1 MVAGT
6 AGPERR
12 LFASH
17 DAAVTGVGDADL
29 LRGQH
34 NNGYSGVVTTRD
46 PWPGVEIEPQPKY
59 IDWSA
64 PTDDKERNQRRGF
77 AQWSRRYVA
86 GLATIDAVV
95 GAVATTLPA
104 SFSNRL
110 TQQPETLILLA
121 LLGAVVWP
129 LAIGLNRGYVVSGIG
144 VGTDEL
150 RAVVR
155 AATALVVAGAF
166 PAGLLGKEALLKLVV
181 IATPM
186 ALVLSLTTR
195 YVARKVLHRRQA
207 QGRNL
212 RRVVVV
218 GSHASAQQLKWRLD
232 REPYC
237 GMKVIGVCVPRS
249 AIEMY
254 NLGVPV
260 LGDLQDV
267 AAVVR
272 RIHSDAIA
280 VTADGAT
287 RDNYL
292 RTLSW
297 ALEGTGVEMLVDPGL
312 VEVAGPRMHIRPLM
326 GVPLLHIEEP
336 HFTGWRRLIKRTFD
350 LLLTTVGLVFIAPV
364 MLVIALAIK
373 LQDGGP
379 VIFRQR
385 RIGRDGEPFTMLKF
399 RSMVIDAE
407 SRKAALMA
415 VNEGK
420 GGLFKLSH
428 DPRVTRVGK
437 FLRDLSLDELP
448 QLFNVLQGT
457 MSLVGPRP
465 HLASELEQ
473 MPAVAK
479 RRSLV
484 TPGLTGLWQVS
495 GRSDLEG
502 DEAVRLDLRY
512 VENWSLTMDVL
523 ILWKTISAV
532 LRRAGAR

>member
-1 MVAGT
+1 MVAGI
-6 AGPERR
+6 AGPDR
-12 LFASH
+12 LLFTSSEAI
-17 DAAVTGVGDADL
+17 VTGLGDADL
-29 LRGQH
+29 RRGQH
-34 NNGYSGVVTTRD
+34 KAVHNGVVTRD
-46 PWPGVEIEPQPKY
+46 APLGVETERPPKY

-64 PTDDKERNQRRGF
+64 PAEGRQRNQRRGF

-86 GLATIDAVV
+86 CLAAADAVV

-110 TQQPETLILLA
+110 THPPETLILLA

-129 LAIGLNRGYVVSGIG
+129 IAIGLSRGYVVSGIG
-144 VGTDEL
+144 VGTEEP

-155 AATALVVAGAF
+155 AAASLVVVGAF
-166 PAGLLGKEALLKLVV
+166 LAGLSSHEALLKLVV

-186 ALVLSLTTR
+186 ALAFTLTTR
-195 YVARKVLHRRQA
+195 YAARKVLHRRQA
-207 QGRNL
+207 RGQNVRQ
-212 RRVVVV
+212 VVVV

-237 GMKVIGVCVPRS
+237 GMKVIGVCLPQGS
-249 AIEMY
+249 AIDVS

-260 LGDLQDV
+260 LGDLRDV

-272 RIHSDAIA
+272 RIECDAIA
-280 VTADGAT
+280 VTTDDAT
-287 RDNYL
+287 RDNDL
-292 RTLSW
+292 RALSW

-350 LLLTTVGLVFIAPV
+350 ILLTTVGLVLITPL
-364 MLVIALAIK
+364 MLVIAAAIK

-379 VIFRQR
+379 VIFQQL
-385 RIGRDGEPFTMLKF
+385 RIGRSGDRFTMLKF

-407 SRKAALMA
+407 GRKADLMA
-415 VNEGK
+415 INEGK
-420 GGLFKLSH
+420 GGLFKLSY
-428 DPRVTRVGK
+428 DPRITRVGK
-437 FLRDLSLDELP
+437 FLRDFSLDELP
-448 QLFNVLQGT
+448 QLFNVLLGS

-465 HLASELEQ
+465 HLAAELEQ
-473 MPAVAK
+473 MPAEAK
-479 RRSLV
+479 RRCLV

-512 VENWSLTMDVL
+512 VENWSMTMDVL
-523 ILWKTISAV
+523 ILWKTVSAV

>member
-1 MVAGT
+1 MVAGI
-6 AGPERR
+6 ARPERL
-12 LFASH
+12 LFTSSEAT
-17 DAAVTGVGDADL
+17 VRGLGDADL
-29 LRGQH
+29 PGGQYKAAH
-34 NNGYSGVVTTRD
+34 NGVVTRD
-46 PWPGVEIEPQPKY
+46 ASLGVETDRPPKY

-64 PTDDKERNQRRGF
+64 PADGGQRNQRRGF

-86 GLATIDAVV
+86 FLAATDAVV
-95 GAVATTLPA
+95 GALATTLPA

-110 TQQPETLILLA
+110 TRPPETLILLA

-129 LAIGLNRGYVVSGIG
+129 LAIGLSRGYAVSGIG
-144 VGTDEL
+144 VGTEEP

-155 AATALVVAGAF
+155 AAAALIIIGAF
-166 PAGLLGKEALLKLVV
+166 PAGLLSQEALLKLVV

-186 ALVLSLTTR
+186 ALALSLTTR
-195 YVARKVLHRRQA
+195 YAARKVLHRRQA
-207 QGRNL
+207 HGRNL
-212 RRVVVV
+212 RHVVVV

-237 GMKVIGVCVPRS
+237 GMKVIGVCLPQGS
-249 AIEMY
+249 AIDIS

-260 LGDLQDV
+260 LGDLQDA
-267 AAVVR
+267 AAVIR
-272 RIHSDAIA
+272 RIHCDAIA
-280 VTADGAT
+280 VTTDGAT
-287 RDNYL
+287 RDSYL
-292 RTLSW
+292 RALSW

-326 GVPLLHIEEP
+326 GVPLLHIDEP
-336 HFTGWRRLIKRTFD
+336 HFTGWRRLVKRTFD
-350 LLLTTVGLVFIAPV
+350 ILLTAVGLVLIAPL
-364 MLVIALAIK
+364 MLVIASAIK

-379 VIFRQR
+379 VIFRQP
-385 RIGRDGEPFTMLKF
+385 RIGRGGETFTMLKF
-399 RSMVIDAE
+399 RSMVVDAE
-407 SRKAALMA
+407 SRKADLMA
-415 VNEGK
+415 INEGK

-428 DPRVTRVGK
+428 DPRITPLGK
-437 FLRDLSLDELP
+437 FLRDFSLDELP
-448 QLFNVLQGT
+448 QLFNVLRGS

-473 MPAVAK
+473 MPVEAK
-479 RRSLV
+479 RRCLV

-523 ILWKTISAV
+523 IIWKTVSAV
-532 LRRAGAR
+532 VRRAGAR

>member
-1 MVAGT
+1 MAV
-6 AGPERR
+6 PERR
-12 LFASH
+12 LFESRNA
-17 DAAVTGVGDADL
+17 TIPGIGDIDR

-34 NNGYSGVVTTRD
+34 NTGYSGVVTRD
-46 PWPGVEIEPQPKY
+46 PSPGVEIERPPKY

-64 PTDDKERNQRRGF
+64 RTDDKQRNQRRGF
-77 AQWSRRYVA
+77 ARWSRRYVA
-86 GLATIDAVV
+86 RLAAIDAVI
-95 GAVATTLPA
+95 GAIATMLPA
-104 SFSNRL
+104 SFSHRL
-110 TQQPETLILLA
+110 TEPPETLILLA
-121 LLGAVVWP
+121 LLGAIVWP
-129 LAIGLNRGYVVSGIG
+129 LAIGLSRGYAVSGIG

-155 AATALVVAGAF
+155 AATALVVVGAF

-186 ALVLSLTTR
+186 ALALSLTAR
-195 YVARKVLHRRQA
+195 YAARKVLHRRQA
-207 QGRNL
+207 HGRNL
-212 RRVVVV
+212 RHVIVV

-237 GMKVIGVCVPRS
+237 GMKVIGVCLPQGF
-249 AIEMY
+249 AIDMSS
-254 NLGVPV
+254 LGVPV
-260 LGDLQDV
+260 LGDLKDV

-272 RIHSDAIA
+272 RIHCDAIA

-292 RTLSW
+292 RALSW

-326 GVPLLHIEEP
+326 GVPLLHIQEP
-336 HFTGWRRLIKRTFD
+336 HFTGWRRLVKRTFD
-350 LLLTTVGLVFIAPV
+350 LLLTTVGLVFIIPV
-364 MLVIALAIK
+364 MLVIGLAIK

-385 RIGRDGEPFTMLKF
+385 RIGRGGETFTMLKF

-407 SRKAALMA
+407 SRKANLMV

-420 GGLFKLSH
+420 GGLFKLRH
-428 DPRVTRVGK
+428 DPRVTPVGK
-437 FLRDLSLDELP
+437 FLRDFSLDELP
-448 QLFNVLQGT
+448 QLFNVLQGS

-465 HLASELEQ
+465 HLGAELEQ
-473 MPAVAK
+473 MPIEAK
-479 RRSLV
+479 RRCLV

-495 GRSDLEG
+495 GRSDLAG

-523 ILWKTISAV
+523 ILWKTVSAV

>member
-6 AGPERR
+6 AGPEGR
-12 LFASH
+12 LFASR
-17 DAAVTGVGDADL
+17 DATVTGLGDADL
-29 LRGQH
+29 VRGQH
-34 NNGYSGVVTTRD
+34 NTGYGGVVARD
-46 PWPGVEIEPQPKY
+46 PAPGVEIERPSKY
-59 IDWSA
+59 FDWSA
-64 PTDDKERNQRRGF
+64 RTDDKQRNQRRGF

-86 GLATIDAVV
+86 GLAAIDAVV

-110 TQQPETLILLA
+110 TQPPETLILLA

-129 LAIGLNRGYVVSGIG
+129 LAIGLSRGYVVSGIG

-155 AATALVVAGAF
+155 AAAALVVVGAF

-186 ALVLSLTTR
+186 ALALSLTTR
-195 YVARKVLHRRQA
+195 YAARKVLHRRQA
-207 QGRNL
+207 HGRNV
-212 RRVVVV
+212 RHVVVV
-218 GSHASAQQLKWRLD
+218 GSPASAQQLKWRLD

-237 GMKVIGVCVPRS
+237 GMKVIGICLPQGFAIDSSNLDVP
-249 AIEMY
+249 I
-254 NLGVPV
+254 

-272 RIHSDAIA
+272 RIHCDAIA
-280 VTADGAT
+280 VTADGVT
-287 RDNYL
+287 RDSYL
-292 RTLSW
+292 RALSW

-336 HFTGWRRLIKRTFD
+336 HFTGWRRLVKRTFD
-350 LLLTTVGLVFIAPV
+350 ILLTAVGLVLIAPL
-364 MLVIALAIK
+364 MLVIASAIK
-373 LQDGGP
+373 LKDGGP
-379 VIFRQR
+379 VIFRQP
-385 RIGRDGEPFTMLKF
+385 RIGRGGETFTMLKF
-399 RSMVIDAE
+399 RSMVVDAE
-407 SRKAALMA
+407 SRKADLMA
-415 VNEGK
+415 INEGK

-428 DPRVTRVGK
+428 DPRITPLGK
-437 FLRDLSLDELP
+437 FLRDFSLDELP
-448 QLFNVLQGT
+448 QLFNVLRGS

-473 MPAVAK
+473 MPVEAK
-479 RRSLV
+479 RRCLV

-495 GRSDLEG
+495 GRSDLAG

-523 ILWKTISAV
+523 IIWKTVSAV
-532 LRRAGAR
+532 VRRAGAR